1 MSERPTKFCQELWH
15 KLGLYVD
22 DKRAKGFS
30 DAAIQRKLEQMESCG
45 ISCHGWK
52 KRLEHRDTCIQVG
65 VKEIELTQ
73 TETRKYRKLSNRDK
87 KRVLQ
92 TFTDLQK
99 NNSKNK
105 PTRTLFKDAYRRVDP
120 LILRVAVPKP
130 KADAS
135 TILLSPE
142 ANFEPTTSA
151 EGEKLPLPPFK
162 WQIHKPTMTDIGLI
176 DPSQIVKDKPLCL
189 CAYCPDVFKCHYN
202 AQPQEAKTIAAR

>member
-30 DAAIQRKLEQMESCG
+30 DAEIQRKLEQMESCG

-52 KRLEHRDTCIQVG
+52 KRFEHRDTCIQIG

-73 TETRKYRKLSNRDK
+73 TETRKFQKLSNRDK

-99 NNSKNK
+99 NNSKKK
-105 PTRTLFKDAYRRVDP
+105 PTRTLFKEAYRRVDP
-120 LILRVAVPKP
+120 LVLRVAVPKP
-130 KADAS
+130 
-135 TILLSPE
+135 TVEPELLLSPHINE
-142 ANFEPTTSA
+142 ESTTCA
-151 EGEKLPLPPFK
+151 LGKQLPLPPFT
-162 WQIHKPTMTDIGLI
+162 WQFHKPTETEIGLI

-202 AQPQEAKTIAAR
+202 AEPQEAKLCV